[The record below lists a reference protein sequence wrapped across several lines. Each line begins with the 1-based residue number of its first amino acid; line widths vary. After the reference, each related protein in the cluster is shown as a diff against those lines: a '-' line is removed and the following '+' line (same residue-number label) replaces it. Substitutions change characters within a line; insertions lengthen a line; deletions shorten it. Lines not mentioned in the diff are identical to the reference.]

1 MIRLFK
7 RRSPLHRRPYHR
19 AEPLLLA
26 EALIASAWGMDADQW
41 RALTDYERS
50 EARRTVTAAP
60 RFMP

>member
-7 RRSPLHRRPYHR
+7 RRSPQHRKPYHR

-26 EALIASAWGMDADQW
+26 EALVASAWGLDADQW
-41 RALTDYERS
+41 RALTDHERA

-60 RFMP
+60 RYVS